1 MTIKALLEV
10 LVHLDLC
17 RNIDLFFQGVYF
29 LKLRMYRHKQH
40 PSQQS
45 QSSPE
50 VIDMQPYW
58 SFEN

>member
-1 MTIKALLEV
+1 
-10 LVHLDLC
+10 
-17 RNIDLFFQGVYF
+17 